1 MRGDEPPALFWIFM
15 VLWVCLGGAGWWFF
29 SRSSDVALKRR
40 VMRWGAV
47 GTGLLFIGFVLAIT
61 REPWMLLFLVP
72 AVALISFLNI
82 KLTKFCS
89 SCGATLY
96 NYNWFVRMRYCSR
109 CGASLEHSNR
119 PA

>member
-1 MRGDEPPALFWIFM
+1 MRGDEPTALFWIFM
-15 VLWVCLGGAGWWFF
+15 VIWVCLGGAAWWFF
-29 SRSSDVALKRR
+29 FRSSDVALKQR

-47 GTGLLFIGFVLAIT
+47 GTSLLFIGFALAIT

-82 KLTKFCS
+82 KLSKFCA